1 MSKGGRSEV
10 DLADAPSLPQRVATL
25 VHEGPVQP
33 GVEAVGVAQRGK
45 PHPGGDQRFLRRFV
59 GVGLVAQD
67 RASGAEE
74 LACPWLDQAG
84 EGVS

>member
-25 VHEGPVQP
+25 VHEGPVQ
-33 GVEAVGVAQRGK
+33 
-45 PHPGGDQRFLRRFV
+45 PGGDQRFLRRFV